1 MEDYEY
7 LDLINPVNLF
17 VDKIDFEN
25 FLDIRGGFTDEEYT
39 EGLESLLVIC
49 NREEL
54 YEYSELVSQKLKE
67 IHNEK

>member
-17 VDKIDFEN
+17 VDINDFEN
-25 FLDIRGGFTDEEYT
+25 FLNNRDGFTNEEYLD
-39 EGLESLLVIC
+39 GLKSLLEIC

-54 YEYSELVSQKLKE
+54 YEYSKLVSDKIKHFYE
-67 IHNEK
+67 EE